1 MPVHPGIPSF
11 SPSLRILD
19 PDRTANAVQTVSPIP
34 KAMLAAP
41 GHAHDRNE
49 EARQGR
55 RVSEANKNHEGR
67 KRPEWRPQTGVNE
80 SAPLFVVLRSKKSA
94 L

>member
-11 SPSLRILD
+11 SSSKKILD
-19 PDRTANAVQTVSPIP
+19 PDRTTDAVRTVSPIP

-55 RVSEANKNHEGR
+55 RVSEANKYHEGR
-67 KRPEWRPQTGVNE
+67 QRPEWRPQTGVHA
-80 SAPLFVVLRSKKSA
+80 SAPLFEVLRIKN
-94 L
+94 